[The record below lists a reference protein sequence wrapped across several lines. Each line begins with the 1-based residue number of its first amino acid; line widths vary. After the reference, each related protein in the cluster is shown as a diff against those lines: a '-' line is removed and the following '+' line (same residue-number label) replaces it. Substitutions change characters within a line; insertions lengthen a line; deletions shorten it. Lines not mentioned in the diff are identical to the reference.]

1 MAHFGIYII
10 LSKAGCLRTVFAEVI
25 GDVGV
30 IMEVFVEQR
39 SYFGLID
46 FLTATGNVIQVR
58 LEFQPSPTFFVEI
71 NRAPWAATEALSFQ
85 IYSL

>member
-1 MAHFGIYII
+1 MFSCGPFW
-10 LSKAGCLRTVFAEVI
+10 TVFAEVI

-46 FLTATGNVIQVR
+46 FLTATGNVRQVR
-58 LEFQPSPTFFVEI
+58 LEFQPSPTFFAEI

>member
-1 MAHFGIYII
+1 M
-10 LSKAGCLRTVFAEVI
+10 FAEVI

-46 FLTATGNVIQVR
+46 FLTATGNVRQVR
-58 LEFQPSPTFFVEI
+58 QEFQPSPTFFCGD
-71 NRAPWAATEALSFQ
+71 
-85 IYSL
+85 